1 MKKFSAKSILS
12 SAAFF
17 LCAMTA
23 NATVITVSNGVMT
36 VNYNAE
42 GQDRLDNVSEANRK
56 ATTKLVIIGNHDGYT
71 TTFQN
76 NKDWAIETLD
86 LSKAI
91 LPTQYTFKR
100 LYNLQE
106 IVWPASEFVI
116 PEHAFELSDGD
127 IQNGSVP
134 SLAEV
139 TIPSN
144 CTEVKAHAFGSH
156 TALKTINIEGPS
168 TILRHESFNNVKNVK
183 DVYIKSG
190 EALNLAT
197 GECFCEFGAFDFWV
211 TWVQTDFSRLNEAA
225 CLHFPKDVE
234 ENIKWYCNPNVD
246 VITQKVLNDN
256 YHEACN
262 KSKNGWHEFLVNDN
276 AIVKQELVFRTFSDT
291 KPHRFPKCEKLE
303 DGLKIY
309 YIVGTIEFE
318 GKTKILIE
326 PLNEND
332 DYVLPANTGALI
344 YTKKGFMIYDVPE
357 TGESDYEKNLNK
369 ISQFTNNRTPRN
381 KVNYLESLQDA
392 PDEIYLTS
400 ASRYQG
406 KNFVNMFLDYKRD
419 IDELPVE
426 WGFYTIIPQ
435 VYTKA
440 EIGYRAYL
448 NFPVDIVDQHS
459 MFGFNDGQGDVPPAL
474 NNGNSKVFDLNI
486 DDNDDIT
493 GMYVVVKNN
502 VSNNTESYYNLAGQ
516 QISAPAKS
524 LYIHNGKKYMK

>member
-23 NATVITVSNGVMT
+23 NATVITVNNGVMT

-144 CTEVKAHAFGSH
+144 CTEVKANAFGSH

-190 EALNLAT
+190 EALNPAT

-211 TWVQTDFSRLNEAA
+211 TWVQTQMSRLDEAA

-246 VITQKVLNDN
+246 VLTQKVLNDN

-262 KSKNGWHEFLVNDN
+262 TSKNGWHEFIVNDN
-276 AIVKQELVFRTFSDT
+276 VIVEEEEMFRTFSDN
-291 KPHRFPKCEKLE
+291 KDHVFPKCTDVNEGVKV
-303 DGLKIY
+303 Y
-309 YIVGTIEFE
+309 YVVGTINVN
-318 GKTKILIE
+318 GKQKLLIE
-326 PLNEND
+326 PLNEKG
-332 DYVLPANTGALI
+332 DYLLPAYSAALVYTRKAFIVYKSENRSGAQSVAQYQALTPMKNTN
-344 YTKKGFMIYDVPE
+344 F
-357 TGESDYEKNLNK
+357 
-369 ISQFTNNRTPRN
+369 
-381 KVNYLESLQDA
+381 LEPLHDA
-392 PDEIYLTS
+392 PDNYYMSWTS
-400 ASRYQG
+400 TRRG
-406 KNFVNMFLDYKRD
+406 KQCINMFLSNKKDTD
-419 IDELPVE
+419 TAPVE
-426 WGFYTIIPQ
+426 WGFYTIIPKT
-435 VYTKA
+435 YTTA
-440 EIGYRAYL
+440 ETTNRGYL
-448 NFPVDIVDQHS
+448 NLPTGVMDGDAVY
-459 MFGFNDGQGDVPPAL
+459 GFNDGNGDVPPSLDA
-474 NNGNSKVFDLNI
+474 NNGAKVFSLDEFDSE
-486 DDNDDIT
+486 DDEVT
-493 GMYVVVKNN
+493 GMFTVVRENIATSGK
-502 VSNNTESYYNLAGQ
+502 YYNLAGQ
-516 QISAPAKS
+516 QISNPTKG